1 MKKFLILTLIIS
13 LTAISCGGKKE
24 VKVVTE
30 DSKIATEAIILI
42 QTLKEA
48 YVKRD
53 LKTIKQNTTKDG
65 FRMIS
70 GNMKMFDS
78 VELAFNPVL
87 VEIKDD
93 VVRVNI
99 SWRGTWKQAGKS
111 IHERGMG
118 VFTLKGSP
126 LRVDNILMAN
136 PFVHPE

>member
-13 LTAISCGGKKE
+13 LTAISCGKKE

-30 DSKIATEAIILI
+30 DSRIATEAITLI
-42 QTLKEA
+42 QTVKEA

-53 LKTIKQNTTKDG
+53 LKTIEKNTTKDG
-65 FRMIS
+65 FRTIS
-70 GNMKMFDS
+70 GSMKMFDS
-78 VELAFNPVL
+78 AELAFNPVL

-111 IHERGMG
+111 IQERGMG
-118 VFTLKGSP
+118 VFILKGKP